1 MSEAIENPAAGN
13 DGAPEESSSWSAVT
27 ANANDSHEGSSTPV
41 DASAEDEGG
50 DDFFLRRI
58 PLHEVAH
65 LTIEKQL
72 ASEDFAAEMEDAR
85 RAGHSVLKQA
95 GLRMLHKVNNGIV
108 LENRR
113 RDSFDMKYDL
123 LMLAGGTWPDYE
135 TTYDGGQRKLTID
148 EALRKAGARMPKL
161 KPIENLDEAMTA
173 RILMKMETIIK
184 IDLAGQGE
192 HHTAP
197 LAIYNAASGLYV
209 TDEGQIRSKLTSLNP
224 GLSGRQPDSAME
236 RLRDL
241 APLTQR
247 TRAARYIPVNNG
259 IFDHQKQELLDFSPE
274 FVFLTKSPVDYV
286 ADAQSPVITQ
296 PDGTTW
302 DFDSWIESL
311 SDDEGIPQLL
321 WEGLSAVMRPGV
333 RYDQALMPYS
343 PKGRNGKGTY
353 CQVARNL
360 KGEKGYASLPISR
373 FDKPFAL
380 TPLMHAD
387 AIITD
392 ENPVG
397 VFSRELD
404 VFKSVITGD
413 VFTLER
419 KHKDPYNARFEGVM
433 IQCLND
439 LPKSSDKSASL
450 TRRQLFVPFN
460 KSFTGVENKAI
471 KQDYLTRPDVL
482 QYVLRRCLEM
492 THTEFSNPPAC
503 KEVMA
508 RFKQE
513 NNPVV
518 EFWHEL
524 KDRFVW
530 DMLPI
535 AFLYDLYKAWF
546 GQSNPS
552 GTVVNKTEFKNRI
565 VDAAEAEGWK
575 FKTGAV
581 RPGKRMAAPEHLI
594 HEFSLE
600 GWMNPKAKG
609 SADLNKK
616 CAPVLKREYYGA
628 LIRDGAAASDDAE
641 D

>member
-1 MSEAIENPAAGN
+1 MLSCDSDFDDSSVEA
-13 DGAPEESSSWSAVT
+13 DEESEDDDAGDTSPFALRL
-27 ANANDSHEGSSTPV
+27 TP
-41 DASAEDEGG
+41 
-50 DDFFLRRI
+50 LY
-58 PLHEVAH
+58 EVAEI
-65 LTIEKQL
+65 TINKVM
-72 ASEDFAAEMEDAR
+72 ASQDFADEMEET
-85 RAGHSVLKQA
+85 RAVGRSVHRQA
-95 GLRMLHKVNNGIV
+95 GLRLYDEVIQGIDR
-108 LENRR
+108 ENTR
-113 RDSFDMKYDL
+113 RDSKEMKIAAL
-123 LMLAGGTWPDYE
+123 E
-135 TTYDGGQRKLTID
+135 RKGWKRTGSKKAPEFYAPWD
-148 EALRKAGARMPKL
+148 KAENAEPWRKAVEKADVRIPRLTPVK
-161 KPIENLDEAMTA
+161 NLDEAMA
-173 RILMKMETIIK
+173 AKILMQMETIIK

-197 LAIYNAASGLYV
+197 LAIYDDESGLYV
-209 TDEGQIRSKLTSLNP
+209 TDEGLIRSMMTSLNP
-224 GLSGRQPDSAME
+224 GLSGRQPEAAME

-241 APLTQR
+241 APLKAR

-259 IFDHQKQELLDFSPE
+259 VFDHQEQELLDFSPE

-286 ADAQSPVITQ
+286 ADAQSPIITE

-503 KEVMA
+503 QEVMA

-524 KDRFVW
+524 KERFVW
-530 DMLPI
+530 DMLPV

-565 VDAAEAEGWK
+565 VDAAEAEDWG

-581 RPGKRMAAPEHLI
+581 RPGKRMQATEELV
-594 HEFSLE
+594 HEFNLE
-600 GWMNPKAKG
+600 GWMNPKAK
-609 SADLNKK
+609 SSTDLDKK
-616 CAPVLKREYYGA
+616 CAPALKREYYGA
-628 LIRDGAAASDDAE
+628 LVREGAAAAEDAE